1 MIKKKN
7 KKEKKKKKINS
18 GFYCPSTHSSMLK
31 LPVASP
37 LKKMSL
43 PHMYP
48 YKKPSTMESYS
59 SESLSQFLRVLF
71 GGFLLDVTFGVPFPH
86 LSYVPLRPSHPFV
99 PWVII
104 GAFSL

>member
-1 MIKKKN
+1 MVMMMIKKKN

-71 GGFLLDVTFGVPFPH
+71 GGFLSRLLLLVVGIGVVTE
-86 LSYVPLRPSHPFV
+86 
-99 PWVII
+99 
-104 GAFSL
+104 AFYAPQL